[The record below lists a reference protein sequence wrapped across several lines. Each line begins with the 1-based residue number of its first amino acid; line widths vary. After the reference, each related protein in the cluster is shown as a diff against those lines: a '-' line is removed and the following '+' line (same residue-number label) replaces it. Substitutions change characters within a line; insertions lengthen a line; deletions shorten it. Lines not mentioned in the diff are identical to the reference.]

1 MKATRYAERL
11 NKRLSWLIGLALLL
25 ALVLPYNGTG
35 VVQASPGTVTLR
47 PNADVMGEI
56 NLSIGGTSPA
66 PSNWESVDE
75 VSSDDDVT
83 YVEDGGGIYAT
94 DLYNLDD
101 TSLSGAI
108 RSVTIYVNCKGT
120 KLGAESAR
128 TTIKTNGVVD
138 DGTPEILTTDY
149 VDYSTVYTTNPQSGN
164 PWTWDEINA
173 LQAGVGLK
181 KPTGGAQSRC
191 TQVWVDVE
199 YFSTAISIVGK
210 VADTAVGT
218 ITFPE
223 GAPDATVSDPYN
235 DVDGDTDK
243 QVLHAST
250 SEPVVRLKNT
260 SAGTLTVWLEIT
272 TWGNGVAVSEDY
284 ELVDTTDVETVTGV
298 LSADGNAAI
307 VNTTVTMA
315 TTTYKAL
322 YLELVLSSLA
332 GKSGSSTLTILGE
345 SA

>member
-1 MKATRYAERL
+1 MKATRYAKGL
-11 NKRLSWLIGLALLL
+11 NKGLFWLIGLALLL
-25 ALVLPYNGTG
+25 GLVLPYNGTG
-35 VVQASPGTVTLR
+35 IVQASPGPGTVTLR
-47 PNADVMGEI
+47 PNTAGEET
-56 NLSIGGTSPA
+56 NLTPIGATN
-66 PSNWESVDE
+66 NWECVDE
-75 VSSDDDVT
+75 DPSDGDIT
-83 YVEDGGGIYAT
+83 YVEGDGGIYET

-120 KLGAESAR
+120 KEGVGAR

-138 DGTPEILTTDY
+138 DGTPETLTTGY
-149 VDYSTVYTTNPQSGN
+149 VDYSTVYTTNPQSEN

-173 LQAGVGLK
+173 LQAGVGLQ
-181 KPTGGAQSRC
+181 KPTGGAVSRC

-199 YFSTAISIVGK
+199 YFLTAISIVDK

-223 GAPDATVSDPYN
+223 GAPDATVSDPFN
-235 DVDGDTDK
+235 NVDGDTDK
-243 QVLHAST
+243 QVLNAST

-260 SAGTLTVWLEIT
+260 SGGTLTVWLEIA

-284 ELVDTTDVETVTGV
+284 KLVDTTTTNVEVVDDV

-307 VNTTVTMA
+307 VNTTVTIDA
-315 TTTYKAL
+315 AAYKAL